1 MYFLL
6 LGIALMVMKYFQFGP
21 IANLSWL
28 IVLSP
33 FALAAAWWAYADWSG
48 YTKRKEIEKMD
59 KRRDDRIKRQRDAMG
74 MLKVKKKDL
83 KR

>member
-6 LGIALMVMKYFQFGP
+6 IGIVALVLKYLEIGP
-21 IANLSWL
+21 VATLSWL

-33 FALAAAWWAYADWSG
+33 FALAVVWWAWADASG

-59 KRRDDRIKRQRDAMG
+59 KRKQDRIDKQRDAMG
-74 MLKVKKKDL
+74 MLSAKKRK
-83 KR
+83 K

>member
-1 MYFLL
+1 
-6 LGIALMVMKYFQFGP
+6 MVMKYFQFGP